1 MIDIPEV
8 QDLVDGTWATCTD
21 DLGFDLE
28 DPATGKPV
36 TRAVGTSAA
45 RIGAAL
51 TAAEN
56 TSASWAATSS
66 ERRAE
71 ILDSVADALEARIPA
86 IVALESFATG
96 VPIRQTAPL
105 GMIIGGAFR
114 LAAGEL
120 REGRLLGTEIRE
132 DGRTVEVHRLPLG
145 PALCLVPW
153 NAPAPMAAHKT
164 ASALAAGCPVI
175 LKVSEYAP
183 YGSQLL
189 ARVLHETLPPGVFQL
204 VQGGPRTGERL
215 VGDPRVR
222 AVSFTGGLAGGRSVA
237 AACAAGL
244 RPAQLELGGNNPL
257 VVLPDARG
265 GHHPPLPRTRPPHE
279 HRAAA

>member
-8 QDLVDGTWATCTD
+8 QDLVDGTWTTCTD

-45 RIGAAL
+45 RVGAAL

-56 TSASWAATSS
+56 TSASWAATSP

-71 ILDSVADALEARIPA
+71 ILGSAADALEARIPA

-114 LAAGEL
+114 LAAGQL
-120 REGRLLGTEIRE
+120 REGLLLSTETRE

-204 VQGGPRTGERL
+204 VQG
-215 VGDPRVR
+215 
-222 AVSFTGGLAGGRSVA
+222 
-237 AACAAGL
+237 
-244 RPAQLELGGNNPL
+244 
-257 VVLPDARG
+257 
-265 GHHPPLPRTRPPHE
+265 
-279 HRAAA
+279 